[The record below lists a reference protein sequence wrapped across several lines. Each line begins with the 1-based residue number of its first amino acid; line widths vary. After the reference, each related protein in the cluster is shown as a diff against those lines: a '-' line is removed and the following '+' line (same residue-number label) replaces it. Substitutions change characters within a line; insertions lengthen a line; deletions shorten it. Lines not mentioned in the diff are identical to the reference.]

1 MKTTVKKRQTRSILA
16 LGGYFGAIFAL
27 FCISEVAFAQGGQTL
42 GDVAEHVTESM
53 KGLQTLLAAAAYIA
67 GLGFGI
73 AGMMKFK
80 AHKDNPTQVPLSQP
94 ITLIL
99 ISAGLVFLPSLISTA
114 GETIFKGGQ
123 QADAEGG
130 GFD

>member
-1 MKTTVKKRQTRSILA
+1 MTNQVKTRQRKPMLA
-16 LGGYFGAIFAL
+16 LAGYFGALFAL
-27 FCISEVAFAQGGQTL
+27 FFVSELAFAGGGQSL

-53 KGLQTLLAAAAYIA
+53 KGMQKLLSAAAYIA

-80 AHKDNPTQVPLSQP
+80 AHKDQPQQVPLSQP
-94 ITLIL
+94 IVLIL
-99 ISAGLVFLPSLISTA
+99 IAAGLVFLPSLISTA

-123 QADAEGG
+123 KTDAEGG

>member
-1 MKTTVKKRQTRSILA
+1 MTKAVKKKQTEPKLA
-16 LGGYFGAIFAL
+16 LLGYFSALLAL
-27 FCISEVAFAQGGQTL
+27 FFVSEIAFGAGQTV
-42 GDVAEHVTESM
+42 GDVAEHVTGSM
-53 KGLQTLLAAAAYIA
+53 KGLQKLLGAAAYIA

-99 ISAGLVFLPSLISTA
+99 IAAGLVFLPSLISTA
-114 GETIFKGGQ
+114 GTTIFSDGKSG
-123 QADAEGG
+123 DSEGG